1 MRTRSVTSGKGQ
13 PALALRRRGIS
24 RTGDERIAWRQ
35 NALAALRGRWP
46 ADGVGPGL
54 VAVGYGRGVGLLEL
68 HPQVLAQLVQA
79 GVGPPV
85 VGFDRVGG
93 EVAEFPLVVERAGA
107 IRLAAEAV
115 RREVKFGPGGR
126 VVRGAHQLQK

>member
-35 NALAALRGRWP
+35 NASGCAPRSV
-46 ADGVGPGL
+46 DGVGPGL

-126 VVRGAHQLQK
+126 IVKGAHQLQK

>member
-1 MRTRSVTSGKGQ
+1 HQRVRGLIVHASTVSGEIHDRSMRTRSVTSDKGQ

-85 VGFDRVGG
+85 V
-93 EVAEFPLVVERAGA
+93 
-107 IRLAAEAV
+107 
-115 RREVKFGPGGR
+115 
-126 VVRGAHQLQK
+126 

>member
-1 MRTRSVTSGKGQ
+1 MRSG
-13 PALALRRRGIS
+13 
-24 RTGDERIAWRQ
+24 TDVAW
-35 NALAALRGRWP
+35 ASLSCMC
-46 ADGVGPGL
+46 V
-54 VAVGYGRGVGLLEL
+54 
-68 HPQVLAQLVQA
+68 AQLVQA

-115 RREVKFGPGGR
+115 RREVKFDPGGR
-126 VVRGAHQLQK
+126 IVKGAHQLQK